1 MKVTQREAIMADYTL
16 MKVTQREAIMADYT
30 GPERRHGERRVLAD
44 RRAEVR
50 WAPGKDD
57 RRQNPGR
64 RKTDR
69 DPTFWIARDSEK

>member
-1 MKVTQREAIMADYTL
+1 MSPLEPFSMCDYTL
-16 MKVTQREAIMADYT
+16 MKVTKREAIMADYT

-50 WAPGKDD
+50 WEPGKDD